1 MTNTTRNEFK
11 TSDISITKDREGF
24 FDASHKYQGDLI
36 VTGYYADR
44 AECRREAVRILKE
57 MKEQA

>member
-1 MTNTTRNEFK
+1 MKTAKHNEFK

-24 FDASHKYQGDLI
+24 FNACHKYQGDLI
-36 VTGYYADR
+36 VTGYYSDR
-44 AECRREAVRILKE
+44 AECRRDAVRILQE